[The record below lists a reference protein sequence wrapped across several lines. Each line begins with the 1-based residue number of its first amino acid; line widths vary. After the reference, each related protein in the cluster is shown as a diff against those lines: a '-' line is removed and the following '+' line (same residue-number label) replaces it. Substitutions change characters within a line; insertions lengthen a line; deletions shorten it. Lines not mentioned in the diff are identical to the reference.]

1 MKEYEYFCVVSQNL
15 TEDETTAL
23 LGTIKQA
30 LVDVGAEKVSDQNM
44 GKQRLAYPF
53 PGKQAHGTF
62 ALIEFDIEPEKVAAF
77 KEKIRFVKGIARSV
91 VRVRAPK
98 QVERKREVP
107 TAATTFVATD
117 KAPVVEKAPERK
129 VLEPEIAIRTATTEQ
144 KAPVVAEVKEEK
156 KQLSQE
162 ELDKRIDEL
171 LNEEVTPEN
180 L

>member
-1 MKEYEYFCVVSQNL
+1 MKQYEYFCVVSQSL
-15 TEDETTAL
+15 TEDEATTL

-30 LVDVGAEKVSDQNM
+30 LLDVGAENVADQNM

-62 ALIEFDIEPEKVAAF
+62 ALIEFDIDPEKVAEF

-98 QVERKREVP
+98 KEVKERTG
-107 TAATTFVATD
+107 TASTFVPVATSEVT
-117 KAPVVEKAPERK
+117 KAIEKDRETVVAPD
-129 VLEPEIAIRTATTEQ
+129 IAIRTATSD
-144 KAPVVAEVKEEK
+144 APTAPVAEVKEEK
-156 KQLSQE
+156 KQLTQE

>member
-1 MKEYEYFCVVSQNL
+1 MKQYEYFCVVSQSL

-30 LVDVGAEKVSDQNM
+30 LLDVGAEKVADQNM
-44 GKQRLAYPF
+44 GRQRLAYPF

-62 ALIEFDIEPEKVAAF
+62 ALIEFDIDPEKVSEF

-98 QVERKREVP
+98 QEVKKREG
-107 TAATTFVATD
+107 AATTFVPVATSAVKRAIEKD
-117 KAPVVEKAPERK
+117 KEKVVAPD
-129 VLEPEIAIRTATTEQ
+129 IAIRTATADVP
-144 KAPVVAEVKEEK
+144 APVAEVKEEK
-156 KQLSQE
+156 KQLTQE